1 MKKLHAL
8 LIDTVT
14 KIENACITFNTRR
27 LYKNIIFYESAYIS
41 LKWTKPASNVE
52 IIGDMTDPPWIARLK
67 MDYCKLRHI
76 FVKYFAR
83 LKSGTYYYNY
93 IVDGEICIA
102 DDQPSVS
109 YMGVQ
114 CNVLKITDQ
123 PSGAVRIPRAFSKDY
138 SNDALGWNELRRTW
152 SESNIEFFRQQ
163 PAFQAGDFIES
174 SDEYDLLKELQK
186 AEKKQQDLKEEI
198 KDDAMY
204 QSSQSDEF
212 KALDPILMEDFDE
225 VREDTKEWKLDI
237 KKEQL
242 RVEPVG
248 KQGGGGEELVGK
260 KK

>member
-1 MKKLHAL
+1 MKQMRRL
-8 LIDTVT
+8 LIDAVT

-27 LYKNIIFYESAYIS
+27 LYKNIIFYESAYVS
-41 LKWTKPASNVE
+41 LKWTKPAKNVE

-83 LKSGTYYYNY
+83 LKSGIYYYNY

-102 DDQPSVS
+102 ADQPSVS
-109 YMGVQ
+109 HMGIQ
-114 CNVLKITDQ
+114 CNVLKIADQ
-123 PSGAVRIPRAFSKDY
+123 PSGTIKIPRAFSKDY

-186 AEKKQQDLKEEI
+186 AEKRQHDSKEEL

-204 QSSQSDEF
+204 QSSQSDEY
-212 KALDPILMEDFDE
+212 KGLDPILMEDFGE
-225 VREDTKEWKLDI
+225 FKEEKREWRLDI
-237 KKEQL
+237 KKEEM
-242 RVEPVG
+242 RFEPIG
-248 KQGGGGEELVGK
+248 KQEGEQSARK
-260 KK
+260 KS